1 MGVIYDFWGNV
12 VGSFSETAGEGAGDI
27 AGSIIGFILLL
38 LVLAFC
44 WPLILGIWLLSLALG
59 KKGTWS
65 NAAVGAVGGIGAIF
79 ITLWIIA
86 CGSMIYDWANPKP
99 IERRTAAFQEDK
111 EWQKLANRF
120 KASRSLIVG
129 GREILCEQNG
139 KPIGF
144 VQPRSSTTA
153 DQDLKWRDYAIRQ
166 GWLKGLDKG
175 VLDAEILHKSKGRY
189 LGVALHPIKKF
200 VGGREILYYPSGKP
214 LGFVQPRRPTTARE
228 DREWRDYAIRQG
240 WLRGPFD
247 LPTLDAQIQRKTMAS
262 QPIRSDPPRKPSY
275 SDPPRVLAGQHDPY
289 RLYHLKPADQGEQ

>member
-139 KPIGF
+139 KP
-144 VQPRSSTTA
+144 
-153 DQDLKWRDYAIRQ
+153 
-166 GWLKGLDKG
+166 
-175 VLDAEILHKSKGRY
+175 
-189 LGVALHPIKKF
+189 
-200 VGGREILYYPSGKP
+200 